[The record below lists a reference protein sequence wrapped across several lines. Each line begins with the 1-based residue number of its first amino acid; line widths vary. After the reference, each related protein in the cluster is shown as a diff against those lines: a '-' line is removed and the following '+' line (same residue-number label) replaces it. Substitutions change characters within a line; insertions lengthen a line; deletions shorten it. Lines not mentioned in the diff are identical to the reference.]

1 MTWDFALPDWW
12 ERLQQGRPLVP
23 ETLPLD
29 HEAARRAVDAF
40 RLLRLAD
47 VEGTPTLGDAGGEWF
62 ERIVAALFG
71 SWDPIARERWIREVF
86 LLVPKKNSKTTNG
99 ALLMLVALLLN
110 RRPHAPFCLTAPMQD
125 TADEAFEAI
134 VGAIDLDPVLRK
146 KIHVRDHLKTLVH
159 RETGATL
166 EIITFDYK
174 ALTGRK
180 FVGTLLDELHVIGRM
195 ANASKAI
202 RQIRGGMVPFPE
214 AFLVTITTQ
223 SDGQPAGSFRS
234 ELLKARE
241 VRDGKR
247 KGGRTL
253 PVLYEFPPEVQRARK
268 PEERGREGWRD
279 PKLWAFVNP
288 NVGRSITVPRLLD
301 GFGDQ
306 RDEEELQGWA
316 SQHLNVEV
324 GTGINVDGWVG
335 ATFWDLASE
344 SERVES
350 LEKLLEASEV
360 VTIGLD
366 GGGLDDLLGVSVLG
380 RRASDKRWLHWGL
393 GICHEI
399 ALERRK
405 EEADRLRSFAEDG
418 DLVIVEEVGQDAEI
432 VADTV
437 EQCEKSGL
445 LDNIGM
451 DPAGVGALA
460 DAIEARKIARER
472 IIGIPQGW
480 RLAGA
485 IKSTERKLAGGD
497 LIHQGSAFMQWTI
510 GNAKIEQ
517 RANAILV
524 SKAVSGVGKIDP
536 VIALFNSAAL
546 MTLNPKPRS
555 KKYQF
560 FVL

>member
-29 HEAARRAVDAF
+29 QEAARRAVDAF

-71 SWDPIARERWIREVF
+71 SWDPVARERWIREVF

-350 LEKLLEASEV
+350 LDKLLEASEV
-360 VTIGLD
+360 ITIGLD

-393 GICHEI
+393 GICHAV

-405 EEADRLRSFAEDG
+405 EEADRLRSFEEDG
-418 DLVIVEEVGQDAEI
+418 DLVIVDEVGDDAEL
-432 VADTV
+432 VADICEKV
-437 EQCEKSGL
+437 EKSGL
-445 LDNIGM
+445 LDNVGM

-497 LIHQGSAFMQWTI
+497 LIHQGSAFMQWTV

-555 KKYQF
+555 RKYQF

>member
-1 MTWDFALPDWW
+1 MTWDLSCPDWW
-12 ERLQQGRPLVP
+12 QRLNEGRPLVR
-23 ETLPLD
+23 ETLPID
-29 HEAARRAVDAF
+29 VEAAARAVNAF

-47 VEGTPTLGDAGGEWF
+47 VEGTPTLADAGGPWF
-62 ERIVAALFG
+62 EAIVAALFG
-71 SWDPIARERWIREVF
+71 SWDPVARERWIREIF

-99 ALLMLVALLLN
+99 ALLMLIALLLN

-159 RETGATL
+159 RETEASL

-223 SDGQPAGSFRS
+223 SDGQPAGVFRS
-234 ELLKARE
+234 ELKKARDI
-241 VRDGKR
+241 RDGKIR
-247 KGGRTL
+247 NGRTL
-253 PVLYEFPPEVQRARK
+253 PVLYEFPNEIQRARK
-268 PEERGREGWRD
+268 PEERGKEGWRN
-279 PKLWAFVNP
+279 PALWHLVNP
-288 NVGRSITVPRLLD
+288 NVGRSITVPRLQELLAEAT
-301 GFGDQ
+301 
-306 RDEEELQGWA
+306 DEEELRGAA
-316 SQHLNVEV
+316 SQHLNVEI
-324 GTGINVDGWVG
+324 GTGVNVDGWTG
-335 ATFWDLASE
+335 AEYWDLCAE
-344 SERVES
+344 AERVES
-350 LEKLLEASEV
+350 LEALLEVSEV

-366 GGGLDDLLGVSVLG
+366 GGGLDDLLGLAVLG
-380 RRASDKRWLHWGL
+380 RRATDKKWLHWGR
-393 GICHEI
+393 GFCHPI
-399 ALERRK
+399 VLERRK
-405 EEADRLRSFAEDG
+405 EEADRLRSFEEEG
-418 DLVIVEEVGQDAEI
+418 DLVIVDDVGDDAEG
-432 VADTV
+432 VADVV
-437 EQCEKSGL
+437 EQCERSGL
-445 LDNIGM
+445 LDNVGM
-451 DPAGVGALA
+451 DPAGVGAIA
-460 DAIEARKIARER
+460 DAIEARGIKRER

-485 IKSTERKLAGGD
+485 IKSTERKLAGGSFV
-497 LIHQGSAFMQWTI
+497 HQGSAFMQWTI

-524 SKAVSGVGKIDP
+524 SKAASGVGKIDP
-536 VIALFNSAAL
+536 VIALFNAAAL

-555 KKYQF
+555 RKYQF
-560 FVL
+560 FTL

>member
-47 VEGTPTLGDAGGEWF
+47 VEGTPTLGEAGGEWF

-71 SWDPIARERWIREVF
+71 SWDPVARERWIREVF

-253 PVLYEFPPEVQRARK
+253 PVLYEFPPEIQRARK
-268 PEERGREGWRD
+268 PEERGRERWRD
-279 PKLWAFVNP
+279 SNLWAFVNP

-393 GICHEI
+393 GICHAV

-405 EEADRLRSFAEDG
+405 EEADRLRTFEEDG
-418 DLVIVEEVGQDAEI
+418 DLVIVDEVGDDAEL
-432 VADTV
+432 VADICEKV
-437 EQCEKSGL
+437 EKSGL
-445 LDNIGM
+445 LDNVGM

-497 LIHQGSAFMQWTI
+497 LIHQGSAFMQWTV

-555 KKYQF
+555 RKYQF

>member
-1 MTWDFALPDWW
+1 MTWDLALPDWW

-47 VEGTPTLGDAGGEWF
+47 VEGTPTLGEAGGEWF

-71 SWDPIARERWIREVF
+71 SWDPVARERWIREVF

-195 ANASKAI
+195 ANSSKAI

-234 ELLKARE
+234 ELIKARE

-393 GICHEI
+393 GICHAV

-405 EEADRLRSFAEDG
+405 EEADRLRSFEEDG
-418 DLVIVEEVGQDAEI
+418 DLVIVDEVGDDAEL
-432 VADTV
+432 VADICEKV
-437 EQCEKSGL
+437 EKSGL
-445 LDNIGM
+445 LDNVGM

-497 LIHQGSAFMQWTI
+497 LIHQGSAFMQWTV

-555 KKYQF
+555 RKYQF

>member
-29 HEAARRAVDAF
+29 QEAARRAVDAF

-71 SWDPIARERWIREVF
+71 SWDPVARERWIREVF

-253 PVLYEFPPEVQRARK
+253 PVLYEFPPEIQRARK

-279 PKLWAFVNP
+279 SKLWAFVNP

-350 LEKLLEASEV
+350 LDKLLEASEV

-393 GICHEI
+393 GICHAV

-405 EEADRLRSFAEDG
+405 EEADRLRSFEEDG
-418 DLVIVEEVGQDAEI
+418 DLVIVDEVGDDAEL
-432 VADTV
+432 VADICEKV
-437 EQCEKSGL
+437 EKSGL
-445 LDNIGM
+445 LDNVGM

-485 IKSTERKLAGGD
+485 VKSTERKLAGGD
-497 LIHQGSAFMQWTI
+497 LIHQGSAFMQWTV

-555 KKYQF
+555 RKYQF